1 MKRFAWLTAVVVLAT
16 GVASAQAMLEHS
28 VAAAG
33 GSAAGV
39 AGKGVST
46 GLDKVFKKLD
56 EASKSN
62 PTAPVAKKTAK
73 PQKTQAD
80 PPYVLPIAGP
90 SSPPPFVAFPAKG
103 SSSDDSKDAHSVT
116 AGTPHRA
123 VAKRPEPPGPK
134 ITVED
139 IAAITVGMRKEEL
152 YAKVGRPSSTMV
164 IPDGDRLVEVM
175 SYATRSQYL
184 GSIRVD
190 NGAVISV
197 KVPR

>member
-1 MKRFAWLTAVVVLAT
+1 MKRFACLTAVLVLAA
-16 GVASAQAMLEHS
+16 GVASAQAMLEHGL
-28 VAAAG
+28 AAAG

-46 GLDKVFKKLD
+46 GLDKVFKTLD
-56 EASKSN
+56 EAAKST
-62 PTAPVAKKTAK
+62 PTPPAAKKSAK

-103 SSSDDSKDAHSVT
+103 SSSDDSKDAHSAT
-116 AGTPHRA
+116 AGTPHHP
-123 VAKRPEPPGPK
+123 VAKRPEPPAPR

-139 IAAITVGMRKEEL
+139 IAAITIGTRKEEL
-152 YAKVGRPSSTMV
+152 YAKVGRPSATMV

-197 KVPR
+197 RVAK

>member
-1 MKRFAWLTAVVVLAT
+1 MKRLACLTAVVVLGM
-16 GVASAQAMLEHS
+16 GVASAQAMLEHGL
-28 VAAAG
+28 AAAG

-56 EASKSN
+56 EAAKST
-62 PTAPVAKKTAK
+62 PTQPAAKKSGK
-73 PQKTQAD
+73 PVKTQAD

-90 SSPPPFVAFPAKG
+90 STPPPFVAFPAKG
-103 SSSDDSKDAHSVT
+103 GSNDPKDAPSALT
-116 AGTPHRA
+116 GTPHRA
-123 VAKRPEPPGPK
+123 VTKRAEPPAPK
-134 ITVED
+134 ITAED
-139 IAAITVGMRKEEL
+139 IAAITIGTRKEEL
-152 YAKVGRPSSTMV
+152 YAKVGRPSATMV
-164 IPDGDRLVEVM
+164 IPDGDRLVEVL

>member
-1 MKRFAWLTAVVVLAT
+1 MKRLACLTAVVVLGM
-16 GVASAQAMLEHS
+16 GVASAQAMLEHGL
-28 VAAAG
+28 AAAG

-56 EASKSN
+56 EAAKST
-62 PTAPVAKKTAK
+62 PTQPAAKKSAK
-73 PQKTQAD
+73 PEKAKAE

-90 SSPPPFVAFPAKG
+90 STPPPFVAFPAKG
-103 SSSDDSKDAHSVT
+103 SSTDDSKDAASVT
-116 AGTPHRA
+116 SGRPHRA
-123 VAKRPEPPGPK
+123 IAARPEPLQPK
-134 ITVED
+134 ITVDD
-139 IAAITVGMRKEEL
+139 IAAITVGTRKEDL
-152 YAKVGRPSSTMV
+152 YAKVGRPSATMV
-164 IPDGDRLVEVM
+164 IPDGDRLVEVL